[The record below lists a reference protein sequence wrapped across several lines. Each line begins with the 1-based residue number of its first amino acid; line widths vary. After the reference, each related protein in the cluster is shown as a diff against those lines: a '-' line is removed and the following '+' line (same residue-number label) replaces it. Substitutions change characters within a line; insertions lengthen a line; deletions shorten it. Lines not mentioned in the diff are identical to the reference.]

1 MADSIAVSLF
11 KNSIR
16 RQRPNN
22 YSDSVRRGALSNIWL
37 ILHILQIFR
46 CWHSNMLCHVRLVIL
61 LHLMGSVNLEIM
73 RNFQNQKD
81 EFDDDVMIEGSCTL
95 TEDNSWLLKPWAK
108 KAKPLPNIEF

>member
-22 YSDSVRRGALSNIWL
+22 YSDTVRRGALSNIWL

-73 RNFQNQKD
+73 RNQKD
-81 EFDDDVMIEGSCTL
+81 EFVDDVMIEGPCTL
-95 TEDNSWLLKPWAK
+95 VEDNSWLLKPWAK